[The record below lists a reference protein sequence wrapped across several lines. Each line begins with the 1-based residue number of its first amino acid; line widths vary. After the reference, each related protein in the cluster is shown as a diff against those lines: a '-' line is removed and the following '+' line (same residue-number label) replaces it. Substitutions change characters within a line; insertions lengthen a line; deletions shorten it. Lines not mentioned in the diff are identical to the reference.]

1 MVDAAKVVTE
11 LERIEYVEDPHL
23 GKDSYC
29 VVEMHPDGGAC
40 SVPDY
45 AVIKLFRH
53 IVQGEGP
60 DTIGRENDEAIQA
73 LPEGYD
79 TVCTT
84 GYSLRGSGS
93 CCPLHGP
100 QRQTPLCCCWMR
112 SPPVWMPRRR
122 PVYGRPCVRPPV
134 GAPSSPFPTASMR
147 VLAAGLWRS
156 GPRDSKY
163 WERSPGGRKT
173 SGAAKCWGKKRLTAS
188 MGSVMMNRGRRD
200 LFQPSTEVNVHG

>member
-1 MVDAAKVVTE
+1 MDAAKVVTE

-23 GKDSYC
+23 GKGSYC
-29 VVEMHPDGGAC
+29 VVERHADGGAC

-45 AVIKLFRH
+45 AVIKIFRH

-60 DTIGRENDEAIQA
+60 DTIVREIDEAIQA

-79 TVCTT
+79 TVCTDGMFSQGEWQLLSIARAAAADPT
-84 GYSLRGSGS
+84 VLLLDEITANLDAETEARVREALRQASRGRTVLSVSHRIYESFGGRTVEI
-93 CCPLHGP
+93 GP
-100 QRQTPLCCCWMR
+100 K
-112 SPPVWMPRRR
+112 
-122 PVYGRPCVRPPV
+122 
-134 GAPSSPFPTASMR
+134 
-147 VLAAGLWRS
+147 
-156 GPRDSKY
+156 DSKCR
-163 WERSPGGRKT
+163 ECSPGSRKT